1 MPKKK
6 STTRKP
12 WAGRFQG
19 RTDPEVEAFTSSLDI
34 DRRLFRH
41 DIAGSIAHCKTL
53 EKAGVLSA
61 REVTKLVA
69 GLKQV
74 EREIDEGRFRFVPDH
89 EDIHM
94 AVEARLTEIVGELGG
109 KLHTARSR
117 NDQVALDLRL
127 YVREAVGDLIA
138 GLRGFQQT
146 LVAVARRELGTVMP
160 GYTHL
165 QRAQPVL
172 FAHHLLAYVE
182 MAARDKG
189 RLRDALQ
196 RVNVMPLGSGALA
209 GTNYPV
215 DRAYTAQLLGF
226 TAVSQN
232 SLDAVSDRDF
242 VVETLAALALV
253 MAHASRL
260 AEELVLWTSQEFG
273 FIELPDSVCTG
284 SSMMPQKKNPDVPEL
299 IRGKTGKVYGD
310 LMAVL
315 TTLKGL
321 PLTYN
326 RDLQEDKAPLFEALD
341 TTDTVVSLLVKV
353 IGGMTVHR
361 QAMAQAVRSGCLLA
375 TELADYLVLNGTPF
389 RVAHAIV
396 GRVVRYCVT
405 SGTDLM
411 EISLEELRRFSKA
424 FEKDALD
431 MLSIEGAVERKRQL
445 GGTARQRVAARL
457 KALERELKEEA

>member
-1 MPKKK
+1 
-6 STTRKP
+6 
-12 WAGRFQG
+12 
-19 RTDPEVEAFTSSLDI
+19 
-34 DRRLFRH
+34 
-41 DIAGSIAHCKTL
+41 
-53 EKAGVLSA
+53 
-61 REVTKLVA
+61 
-69 GLKQV
+69 
-74 EREIDEGRFRFVPDH
+74 
-89 EDIHM
+89 
-94 AVEARLTEIVGELGG
+94 
-109 KLHTARSR
+109 
-117 NDQVALDLRL
+117 
-127 YVREAVGDLIA
+127 
-138 GLRGFQQT
+138 
-146 LVAVARRELGTVMP
+146 
-160 GYTHL
+160 
-165 QRAQPVL
+165 
-172 FAHHLLAYVE
+172 
-182 MAARDKG
+182 
-189 RLRDALQ
+189 
-196 RVNVMPLGSGALA
+196 
-209 GTNYPV
+209 
-215 DRAYTAQLLGF
+215 
-226 TAVSQN
+226 
-232 SLDAVSDRDF
+232 
-242 VVETLAALALV
+242 
-253 MAHASRL
+253 
-260 AEELVLWTSQEFG
+260 
-273 FIELPDSVCTG
+273 
-284 SSMMPQKKNPDVPEL
+284 MPQKKNPDVPEL